1 VTLPSPTILHVC
13 SRDLIRELRDR
24 ILKLEGYDV
33 VSTLTINEAEELF
46 AKSRFDLVVVDVD
59 GDGRIPQA
67 EKLCDDIK
75 RKDPEQK
82 IAFVCNYRISKESSC
97 PDEIIHSE
105 FNPLA
110 LIQGVKELL
119 AS

>member
-1 VTLPSPTILHVC
+1 MNPTSPAILHVC
-13 SRDLIRELRDR
+13 SRDFIRELRDR

-33 VSTLTINEAEELF
+33 VSTLNIAEAGELF
-46 AKSRFDLVVVDVD
+46 AKLRFDLVVVDVD

-67 EKLCDDIK
+67 EKLCEDI
-75 RKDPEQK
+75 RRNNPQQK
-82 IAFVCNYRISKESSC
+82 IAFVCNYRISKESAC

-105 FNPLA
+105 FNPQA

-119 AS
+119 DS